1 MYVCIC
7 RIKIHNTTYIYIHVC
22 VHDTL
27 QTQHT
32 HVHHWGGFRKHL
44 QEGMGFGIFLLLK
57 RFQSP
62 LIQEETDGLYY

>member
-1 MYVCIC
+1 MC
-7 RIKIHNTTYIYIHVC
+7 VC

-44 QEGMGFGIFLLLK
+44 QEGMGFGIFLHLK